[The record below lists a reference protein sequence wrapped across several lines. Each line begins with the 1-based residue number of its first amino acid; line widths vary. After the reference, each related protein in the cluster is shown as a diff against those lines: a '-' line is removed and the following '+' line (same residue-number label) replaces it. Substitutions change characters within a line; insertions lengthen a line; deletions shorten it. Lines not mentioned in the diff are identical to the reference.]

1 MGGSALIFIA
11 MKTMNAQFFLN
22 TGHYKMIE
30 NTLSQLR
37 QLKLS
42 GMASALQTQLEQPG
56 TYEGLAFSERLQ
68 LLVDHEDQE
77 RNQRKHD
84 RLIGSA
90 KFKLKAHAKDID
102 YQPARGLQQSQI
114 ASLLLCDWL
123 KKAQNLLLT
132 GPCGTGKT
140 YIACALG
147 HQACLKGYSV
157 RYYRLPRLILVLTQ
171 AKADGSYSKLLK
183 VIASLNVLII
193 DDWGLEPLNAA
204 TRNDLMEIMDDRYEQ
219 SATVIISQLPT
230 DQWYEAIGDNTLA
243 DAILDRLMHNA
254 HRINLKGES
263 MRKKMNSLT
272 QVEHLE

>member
-1 MGGSALIFIA
+1 
-11 MKTMNAQFFLN
+11 
-22 TGHYKMIE
+22 MIE
-30 NTLSQLR
+30 TTLSQLR
-37 QLKLS
+37 QLKLT
-42 GMASALQTQLEQPG
+42 GMASALQTQLDQPG
-56 TYEGLAFSERLQ
+56 TYEGLAFAERLQ
-68 LLVDHEDQE
+68 LLVDHEDQA
-77 RNQRKHD
+77 RHQRKQD
-84 RLIGSA
+84 RLTSA
-90 KFKLKAHAKDID
+90 AQFKLKAHHAKDID
-102 YQPARGLQQSQI
+102 YQAAIGLQQSQM
-114 ASLLLCDWL
+114 ATLLLCDWL

-157 RYYRLPRLILVLTQ
+157 RYYRLPRLILALTQ

-183 VIASLNVLII
+183 AIASLDLLII

-204 TRNDLMEIMDDRYEQ
+204 TRNDLLEIMDDRYQQ
-219 SATVIISQLPT
+219 SATIMISQLPT
-230 DQWYEAIGDNTLA
+230 EQWYDVIGDNTLA

-254 HRINLKGES
+254 HRMNLQGEN